1 MAFLSDFLAT
11 EGFIEFYK
19 GIHFGNYSRISRMK
33 ATPKLLRHF
42 RKNRVQGQ
50 GVILTRKPGI
60 ILKDEEKRIVDF
72 DTDTLEVKTLLR
84 NIWKINKHLKTYEI
98 SLDTSKI
105 SKEDLAKY
113 KSVISG
119 KYSKYIRIFNNS
131 SFNEGGR
138 FYCHWTQLIPR
149 DFRKHILIN
158 GRDTV
163 ELDYACLHIT
173 LLYALEG
180 IEPPRR
186 DLYKLYGISDEYR
199 DIIKKSFNIIINSED
214 ESSAIKAINE
224 ERRKIKQEDDIIC
237 PKADDILFWLK
248 IAHPALIKYFCTGYG
263 IYLQRIDSDLAE
275 SIMLELFSQGICVLC
290 IHDSYI
296 VNTEYESVLYKSMI
310 YNFYNRFNFFP
321 NIK

>member
-1 MAFLSDFLAT
+1 MKKNSPENSRPLDIWIWSNKPEIRITADYIFTQLRKKHALQLKNGFNFNRLKNHLKVILTDLYVIHKEDPQKYLAFSRDNSKYSSTKRYKNIFLKPRYMAFLSDFLAT

-72 DTDTLEVKTLLR
+72 DTGTLEVKTLMR

-119 KYSKYIRIFNNS
+119 KYSKYIRIFNS
-131 SFNEGGR
+131 
-138 FYCHWTQLIPR
+138 
-149 DFRKHILIN
+149 
-158 GRDTV
+158 
-163 ELDYACLHIT
+163 
-173 LLYALEG
+173 
-180 IEPPRR
+180 
-186 DLYKLYGISDEYR
+186 
-199 DIIKKSFNIIINSED
+199 
-214 ESSAIKAINE
+214 
-224 ERRKIKQEDDIIC
+224 
-237 PKADDILFWLK
+237 
-248 IAHPALIKYFCTGYG
+248 
-263 IYLQRIDSDLAE
+263 
-275 SIMLELFSQGICVLC
+275 
-290 IHDSYI
+290 
-296 VNTEYESVLYKSMI
+296 
-310 YNFYNRFNFFP
+310 
-321 NIK
+321 